1 MSTAAALST
10 FTILIAYALLIPI
23 VIGDHLRKGPVRY
36 WLDGKPVKCTCVA
49 HQLRARHHARD
60 AHT

>member
-1 MSTAAALST
+1 MTATAVLST

-23 VIGDHLRKGPVRY
+23 VIGDHLRKGPVKY
-36 WLDGKPVKCTCVA
+36 WLDGQPVKCTCVA
-49 HQLRARHHARD
+49 HQLQERHQARH

>member
-1 MSTAAALST
+1 MTTAAALWT

-23 VIGDHLRKGPVRY
+23 VIGDHLRKGPVKY
-36 WLDGKPVKCTCVA
+36 WLDGKPVTCTCVA
-49 HQLRARHHARD
+49 HQLRERHQARD